1 MDETTMLVHREDVDH
16 YSYLYSYILY
26 IAFTD
31 YVVYFSYL
39 FAESLEPLPEY
50 IYLPYIFIFLH
61 FTDLEVVFFYYF
73 SL

>member
-1 MDETTMLVHREDVDH
+1 MDETIMPVHREDVDN

-39 FAESLEPLPEY
+39 FAESLEPLP
-50 IYLPYIFIFLH
+50 
-61 FTDLEVVFFYYF
+61 
-73 SL
+73 